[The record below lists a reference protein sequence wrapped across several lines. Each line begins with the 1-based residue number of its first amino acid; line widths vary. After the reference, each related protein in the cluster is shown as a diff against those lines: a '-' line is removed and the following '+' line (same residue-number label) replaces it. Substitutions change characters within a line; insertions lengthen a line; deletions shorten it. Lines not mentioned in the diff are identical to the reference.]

1 MKTILE
7 LTGDLAKRP
16 KTKEIIIKK
25 LSNAKYVVNQE
36 LYICLNHYKKKQFWF
51 NFLQEAK
58 KIKTVWILF
67 VQTTNFCY

>member
-25 LSNAKYVVNQE
+25 LSNAKYVFNQE
-36 LYICLNHYKKKQFWF
+36 LYLCLNHYKKKQFWF

-58 KIKTVWILF
+58 QIKTVWILF